1 MRILLV
7 DDHPIVRHGIR
18 KLLTERIP
26 AVTVE
31 EVGDADT
38 ALGSIRSQPW
48 DVVVLDVTMPGT
60 SGIDLLKI
68 VRRENQSLPILV
80 LSMHAAAQFAQRV
93 IAAGGS
99 GYLTKDAAPAELV
112 NAIEQV
118 RRGKPYPMAPSRSP
132 HAAGGAPL
140 HERLSDREYQVLRL
154 IGSGLTVSRIAVE
167 LGLSVKTVSTYRTRV
182 LEKLEMLTN
191 AQLMRYAIENSLV
204 DS

>member
-1 MRILLV
+1 MNILLV

-26 AVTVE
+26 KVTVE
-31 EVGDADT
+31 EVGDAET
-38 ALGSIRSQPW
+38 ALTTIRARPW
-48 DVVVLDVTMPGT
+48 DVVVLDITMPGT
-60 SGIDLLKI
+60 SGIDLLKV
-68 VRRENQSLPILV
+68 VRRENESLPILV

-118 RRGKPYPMAPSRSP
+118 CSGRPYPAPSRAMHGP
-132 HAAGGAPL
+132 TL
-140 HERLSDREYQVLRL
+140 HDRLSDREYQVLRL
-154 IGSGLTVSRIAVE
+154 IGSGLTVSEIAAE

-182 LEKLEMLTN
+182 LEKLEMQTN

-204 DS
+204 DT

>member
-1 MRILLV
+1 MNILLV

-18 KLLTERIP
+18 KLLTEQIP
-26 AVTVE
+26 KVTVE

-38 ALGSIRSQPW
+38 ALTTIRSRPW
-48 DVVVLDVTMPGT
+48 DVVVLDITMPGT

-68 VRRENQSLPILV
+68 VRRENETLPILV

-112 NAIEQV
+112 TAIERV
-118 RRGKPYPMAPSRSP
+118 CSGHRYPGPTHVGHGP
-132 HAAGGAPL
+132 TL
-140 HERLSDREYQVLRL
+140 HDRLSDREYQVLRL
-154 IGSGLTVSRIAVE
+154 IGSGLTVSEIAAE

-182 LEKLEMLTN
+182 LEKLEMQTN

>member
-7 DDHPIVRHGIR
+7 DDHAIVRHGISR
-18 KLLTERIP
+18 LLTERIP
-26 AVTVE
+26 GLTVE
-31 EVGDADT
+31 EAGDAET
-38 ALGSIRSQPW
+38 ALDSIRTNPW

-112 NAIEQV
+112 SAIEQV
-118 RRGKPYPMAPSRSP
+118 RGGRQYPATR
-132 HAAGGAPL
+132 AATPTML
-140 HERLSDREYQVLRL
+140 HDRLSDREYQVLRL
-154 IGSGLTVSRIAVE
+154 IGSGLTVSEIASE

-182 LEKLEMLTN
+182 LEKLEMQTN
-191 AQLMRYAIENSLV
+191 AQLMRYAIEHSLV

>member
-18 KLLTERIP
+18 RLLTERIP
-26 AVTVE
+26 ALTVE

-38 ALGSIRSQPW
+38 ALESIRAQPW

-60 SGIDLLKI
+60 SGIDLLKT
-68 VRRENQSLPILV
+68 VRRENQVLPILV

-93 IAAGGS
+93 VAAGGS

-112 NAIEQV
+112 NAIDQV
-118 RRGKPYPMAPSRSP
+118 RRGRSYPAPQGRHGAS
-132 HAAGGAPL
+132 AATL
-140 HERLSDREYQVLRL
+140 HDRLSDREYQVLRL
-154 IGSGLTVSRIAVE
+154 IGSGSTVSEIAAE
-167 LGLSVKTVSTYRTRV
+167 LGLSVKTVSTYRARV
-182 LEKLEMLTN
+182 LEKLEMQTN
-191 AQLMRYAIENSLV
+191 AQLMRYAIENALI

>member
-18 KLLTERIP
+18 RLLTERIP
-26 AVTVE
+26 ALTVE

-38 ALGSIRSQPW
+38 ALESIRSQPW

-99 GYLTKDAAPAELV
+99 GYVTKDAAPAELV
-112 NAIEQV
+112 NAVEQV
-118 RRGKPYPMAPSRSP
+118 RRGKLYPPQAPR
-132 HAAGGAPL
+132 GGAASTAL
-140 HERLSDREYQVLRL
+140 HDRLSDREYQVLRL
-154 IGSGLTVSRIAVE
+154 LGSGLTVSEIAAE

-182 LEKLEMLTN
+182 LEKLEMQTN